1 LFVINHTSDFMISS
15 LLTSVLLP
23 IVFSL
28 PIYLIGRRNKKLAGI
43 LSFLILTVSGMLL
56 LIRIPSIS
64 NGQTIIEKYS
74 WVESIDL
81 RFDFLADKLSLPIAS
96 VITFLSGFAALA
108 SVAYLEKKRGHGT
121 YYFFLLLFAAGMIG
135 LVLATNLLQF
145 YIFWEMMIIPSFFL
159 IGGWGYKKPW
169 RIAIK
174 YFLWMRVGGLCLLFA
189 ILWLYTLT
197 GSFDINVIQQATIG
211 ENLIWIASL
220 FILAFLIKMAVIP
233 FHNWLPDAHSE
244 APTPI
249 SAMLSGAMIKVGVY
263 GIVRLV
269 LGMFS
274 SPTNWMFWLS
284 GLGAITM
291 LYGAILALMQKDIKR
306 LLAYSSI
313 SQMGLILF
321 GIMAA
326 NMGLAGALFHVIN
339 HAICK
344 GLLFLG
350 AGALVYRLGMRDMT
364 KMGGLFRKM
373 PITAVSMILAAVS
386 LSATPPLSAFVSE
399 LMIVGG
405 GMEAGYNIFV
415 MIVLISSILTAG
427 YFLWMTYK
435 IFFGKLPKQ
444 FNQIKEAPLTF
455 AIPLILLSVPIVIFG
470 IWPELVLEVIT

>member
-1 LFVINHTSDFMISS
+1 LFVIDHTGDFMSS
-15 LLTSVLLP
+15 NLLVSVLLP
-23 IVFSL
+23 IIFSL

-43 LSFLILTVSGMLL
+43 LSFLILIVSGMLL
-56 LIRIPSIS
+56 LVGIPSIS
-64 NGQTIIEKYS
+64 NGQTIIENYS

-81 RFDFLADKLSLPIAS
+81 KFGFLADNISLPIAS
-96 VITFLSGFAALA
+96 VITFLSAFAALA
-108 SVAYLEKKRGHGT
+108 SIAYLEEKRNHGT

-169 RIAIK
+169 QIAIK
-174 YFLWMRVGGLCLLFA
+174 YFLWMRVGGLFLLFA

-211 ENLIWIASL
+211 KNLIWIVSL
-220 FILAFLIKMAVIP
+220 FILAFFIKMAIIP

-274 SPTNWMFWLS
+274 SSTNWMFWLS

-350 AGALVYRLGMRDMT
+350 TGALVYRLGIRDMT
-364 KMGGLFRKM
+364 KMGGLFRRM

-405 GMEAGYNIFV
+405 GMESGYDIFV
-415 MIVLISSILTAG
+415 TIVLISSIMTAG

-435 IFFGKLPKQ
+435 IFFGKSPKQ
-444 FNQIKEAPLTF
+444 FNQVKEAPLTF
-455 AIPLILLSVPIVIFG
+455 TISLILLSIPIVIFG
-470 IWPELVLEVIT
+470 IWPELMLEVIT